1 MTSPTG
7 PGGQEA
13 RTLCGFCGYADAQPF
28 TFCPRCGRPASTF
41 SGQVTLNEQTRPSA
55 PLGPMGQTFGSA
67 PTQAGIGP
75 YGAQPPM
82 PGTGPYGPQAPY
94 PYPTVPAGGPPF
106 GAPSGPAGVPPAGY
120 MGAPTWQSG
129 PAGAPPAG
137 FIGAPTWQNSPAGP
151 GIGYPQGGLY
161 SPAMG
166 GQAAAPTKPP
176 WSRKRRVSVMAA
188 ALLALLIVGS
198 ASAYFVY
205 TAFFAYSPVD
215 SARYLPANTLVY
227 TSFDLQQVA
236 QNSHNLSQK
245 DVAGT
250 TNTSGFEQA
259 TGLDFEK
266 DVAPW
271 VKRSFSFALVD
282 VSSQATPDGY
292 GTQTTAGTVFLISTH
307 DTNASNAAIQK
318 IIANQEQKYG
328 VKFTAISYGGVTLQS
343 DVDSV
348 QSQQANG
355 SFGSAVPSPLVLGI
369 VKDQVIIASTV
380 AVAEQVVDRA
390 NGTGDT
396 LEKNTTFTDAMTKLP
411 GDRFGT
417 LYVNVQQLLHELMA
431 GSNGANQTG
440 IDGYPVAYG
449 ALEFTNVGM
458 RLTFTLEAKAGTHS
472 KYQLSGDTNASAGVV
487 PSNAL
492 LFAGL
497 GNLSG
502 FYHQISG
509 ALGGG
514 SDQSFQQALG
524 LSPDDPLFQA
534 PVSVALLPPKAG
546 SDDVV
551 DPLVMLH
558 SNLDAATTNAK
569 VQQALQT
576 LGATTSTSTLNGVTV
591 TAVQAPQTTQTV
603 YYALLGKDLV
613 FAYDSYGMGQAIDT
627 FQGRT
632 DSLASLATFKELVA
646 QAPKNN
652 ALTLFVS
659 LDNLAHASGQLGD
672 AYRQMVQ
679 QDSLL
684 AKTTADYLTYN
695 SDDSGITITDEI
707 ALR

>member
-55 PLGPMGQTFGSA
+55 PLGSGDQTFGSA

-75 YGAQPPM
+75 YGAQ
-82 PGTGPYGPQAPY
+82 APY
-94 PYPTVPAGGPPF
+94 SYPTAPGGMPSF
-106 GAPSGPAGVPPAGY
+106 GAPSGPAGAPPAGF

-129 PAGAPPAG
+129 PAGP
-137 FIGAPTWQNSPAGP
+137 GA
-151 GIGYPQGGLY
+151 GYPQGGLY
-161 SPAMG
+161 PAGAMG
-166 GQAAAPTKPP
+166 GQAAAPAKRP

-227 TSFDLQQVA
+227 TAFDLQQIA
-236 QNSHNLSQK
+236 QNSHNVSQQ

-259 TGLDFEK
+259 TGLDFQK

-282 VSSQATPDGY
+282 VTSQATPDGY
-292 GTQTTAGTVFLISTH
+292 GTRTTAGTVFLISTH

-318 IIANQEQKYG
+318 IITNQEQKYG
-328 VKFTAISYGGVTLQS
+328 VKFTTISYQGTTLYS

-355 SFGSAVPSPLVLGI
+355 SFSAAGQPAPLVLGI

-390 NGTGDT
+390 NGNGDT
-396 LEKNTTFTDAMTKLP
+396 LARNTTFTDAMGKLP

-417 LYVNVQQLLHELMA
+417 LYVNVQQLLHALLVSSSGTA
-431 GSNGANQTG
+431 SNQTG
-440 IDGYPVAYG
+440 IDSYPVAYG

-487 PSNAL
+487 PSNAIL
-492 LFAGL
+492 YAGL
-497 GNLSG
+497 GNLSE
-502 FYHQISG
+502 FYRQISD
-509 ALGGG
+509 AVGGG
-514 SDQSFQQALG
+514 SNQSFQQALG
-524 LSPDDPLFQA
+524 LSPDDALFKA

-551 DPLVMLH
+551 DALVVLH
-558 SNLDAATTNAK
+558 SSLDAATTNAK

-576 LGATTSTSTLNGVTV
+576 LGVTTSTSTMQGVTV
-591 TAVQAPQTTQTV
+591 TAVHAPQTTQTV

-613 FAYDSYGMGQAIDT
+613 FAYDAYGMGQAIDT

-632 DSLASLATFKELVA
+632 ASLASLSTFKQLVA
-646 QAPKNN
+646 QAPKTN

-672 AYRQMVQ
+672 VYRQMVQ
-679 QDSLL
+679 QNSLL
-684 AKTTADYLTYN
+684 SKMTADYLTYN

-707 ALR
+707 ALK